1 MLVPMGRSC
10 RCEAEKHMWFAV
22 SAEPVGQNILINNS
36 ENKKYRRYG
45 CTGESLYSRI
55 FVRIAKNASLLY
67 NDKMT
72 PDFSRFGTGVE
83 RIRRK
88 NHGIS
93 GDFD

>member
-1 MLVPMGRSC
+1 
-10 RCEAEKHMWFAV
+10 MWFAMRV
-22 SAEPVGQNILINNS
+22 ERISRKIEKIGKSKNQ
-36 ENKKYRRYG
+36 RYG
-45 CTGESLYSRI
+45 CSGETLYSRI

-67 NDKMT
+67 NDRMT
-72 PDFSRFGTGVE
+72 PDLTRFGTCVE

>member
-1 MLVPMGRSC
+1 
-10 RCEAEKHMWFAV
+10 MWFAV
-22 SAEPVGQNILINNS
+22 SAERVGQNILINNS

-45 CTGESLYSRI
+45 CI

>member
-1 MLVPMGRSC
+1 
-10 RCEAEKHMWFAV
+10 MWFAV
-22 SAEPVGQNILINNS
+22 SAERVGQNILINNL